1 MRRAFV
7 LALAGLQLLLL
18 AGKGGVRGNYREL
31 EQLLV
36 IQTMGVDAR
45 ANGLT
50 LALAAKGDARQ
61 GVKRMK
67 AAGSSLTAAMERIR
81 LESFEEELF
90 CAHIGQ
96 LLVGEKAAEAGLED
110 LLADLAR
117 APDLRLD
124 LPLYVIR
131 EDTAERAVMQVG
143 DDSRGICD
151 VMDTVRQTGRRR
163 AGCRETA
170 AKDIL
175 ADSERFGA
183 ALICA
188 LRLTPAAEQEG
199 EPGTDAPLTA
209 ALEGYGILRDG
220 KLCRY
225 LTAEQAVA
233 VSFLKDETAAA
244 EIPLRDSYGR
254 TAVLEISGGSCRV
267 RPVWSAEG
275 QLTGLKIDAETS
287 AAVVEQGA
295 GGDESYSDMLCAR
308 LEEYLARELE
318 SVLRVSRE
326 LKADFLGLSAQV
338 ERADPVAYQALS
350 RDFSEL
356 LPELELEITVRAR
369 LRHVNDRKEM

>member
-1 MRRAFV
+1 VRRAFV

-244 EIPLRDSYGR
+244 E
-254 TAVLEISGGSCRV
+254 
-267 RPVWSAEG
+267 G

-369 LRHVNDRKEM
+369 LRHVNDRKEG